1 MSKYSARPAG
11 VDRGPAGALNPAM
24 KDPGELIC
32 MVLAGGFVL
41 LVINAKAERA
51 GGWGNYLGGCLVAVG
66 AMFVLGLIIR
76 ACKAIT

>member
-1 MSKYSARPAG
+1 
-11 VDRGPAGALNPAM
+11 
-24 KDPGELIC
+24 